1 MTRILQILTENTR
14 GRDFVVG
21 DLHGYFSPLMQ
32 RLEELH
38 FDPACDRV
46 LAVGDL
52 IDRGPDS
59 VRCLE
64 LVKEPWFFS
73 VQGNHERFLIQS
85 LAGDQDATMTWL
97 LNGGRWSS
105 LYTDEELQDMSQLI
119 LEKMPLAL
127 EVPYNGQQLG
137 IIHAEVPQD
146 DWNCLRHWRGE
157 MTSHLLE
164 IATTLRTRIR
174 FRLEHQ
180 VHNINAVA
188 CGHTLV
194 PEPTR
199 MGNVH
204 YLETGICAPQ
214 LGGYLS
220 IREVSQLLLA
230 DRS

>member
-1 MTRILQILTENTR
+1 MSRILQLLTENTR

-21 DLHGYFSPLMQ
+21 DLHGYYSPLME
-32 RLEELH
+32 RLEELR
-38 FDPACDRV
+38 FDPTCDRV

-64 LVKEPWFFS
+64 LVKESWFFS
-73 VQGNHERFLIQS
+73 VQGNHERFLIHS
-85 LAGDQDATMTWL
+85 LTGDADVSMTWL

-105 LYTDEELQDMSQLI
+105 LYTDEELQDMAQLI
-119 LEKMPLAL
+119 QEKMPLAL
-127 EVPYNGQQLG
+127 EVPCKGQQLG

-164 IATTLRTRIR
+164 VTTTLRTRIR
-174 FRLEHQ
+174 TGLAHR
-180 VHNINAVA
+180 VHHIDAVV

-199 MGNVH
+199 LGNVH

-214 LGGYLS
+214 VGGYLS
-220 IREVSQLLLA
+220 IREVSQLLA
-230 DRS
+230 DPA

>member
-1 MTRILQILTENTR
+1 MTRILKILTENTR

-21 DLHGYFSPLMQ
+21 DLHGYYTPLMQ
-32 RLEELH
+32 RLDELR
-38 FDPACDRV
+38 FDATCDRL

-64 LVKEPWFFS
+64 LLKESWFFS
-73 VQGNHERFLIQS
+73 VQGNHERFLIHS
-85 LAGDQDATMTWL
+85 LAGDADVSMTWL

-105 LYTDEELQDMSQLI
+105 LYTDEELQDMAQLI

-127 EVPYNGQQLG
+127 EVPCKGRQLG

-157 MTSHLLE
+157 LDNQLLE
-164 IATTLRTRIR
+164 VSTTRRTRLRSSLNYPIR
-174 FRLEHQ
+174 H
-180 VHNINAVA
+180 IDAVA

-199 MGNVH
+199 LGNVH

-214 LGGYLS
+214 MKGYLS
-220 IREVSQLLLA
+220 IREVSQLLA
-230 DRS
+230 DPS